1 MTVSLSDTLSYL
13 NTAGKIL
20 FTHEKNDTVSFKQ
33 GNITHR
39 TNQAFIEQLE
49 KLAKSSN
56 CQVIKTSQ
64 IEQGSSR
71 RGISKITGTV
81 LVRVFAKL

>member
-20 FTHEKNDTVSFKQ
+20 FTHEEKDTVSFLQ

-39 TNQAFIEQLE
+39 TNRAFIEQLE
-49 KLAKSSN
+49 ELAKKSN
-56 CQVIKTSQ
+56 YQVIKTSQ
-64 IEQGSSR
+64 VEQGSAR
-71 RGISKITGTV
+71 RGVFKITGTV
-81 LVRVFAKL
+81 LTRVFAKL